1 MIAIVQTVVDTFA
14 GPVSVL
20 VDEGRAIEIR
30 LGQVFDD
37 VPIVLVEPFH
47 TTVKM
52 YFEGRLK
59 VIDFPVKLEGTE
71 FLNKVWQEVRK
82 IPYGSVMTYGQVAEI
97 VGTSPRAVGLAMR
110 LNPLP
115 LYIPCHRVIA
125 KTGLGGFKPG
135 LEWKRF
141 LLELEGVLL

>member
-1 MIAIVQTVVDTFA
+1 MVIIVQTVVDTFA

-20 VDEGRAIEIR
+20 IDEGRAVKIS
-30 LGQVFDD
+30 LGQVFED
-37 VPIVLVEPFH
+37 VPTAFVEPFYDV
-47 TTVKM
+47 VKS
-52 YFEGRLK
+52 YFEGRTK
-59 VIDFPVKLEGTE
+59 VIDFPVKIEGTE
-71 FLNKVWQEVRK
+71 FLNRVWQEVRK
-82 IPYGSVMTYGQVAEI
+82 IPYGSVKTYGQVAKI

-125 KTGLGGFKPG
+125 KSGLGGFGPG